1 MCKMIVMMLAAIAI
15 LPLIT
20 DAASDGPDA
29 LSAKKLN
36 VSRPI
41 FSQLVVHGIPKGW
54 KTGFEKTMPARYIQE
69 FVPATESVESWSEM
83 ITVQGLKDM
92 SQNPNM
98 TPKALLSMV
107 AGGIKKTCGES
118 FIGQAVGEHTV
129 DSYEAYSA
137 IIGCGNMPANR
148 PTGIKQGQGEV
159 ALYVAIKGT
168 RDIYVIQ
175 RAVRT
180 NAFDPARS
188 PITVPRIA
196 ELIRD
201 VQPIKICDLN
211 VSQFTCWDRAPR

>member
-1 MCKMIVMMLAAIAI
+1 MQKTIVMILAWLSIC
-15 LPLIT
+15 PLIS
-20 DAASDGPDA
+20 DAASDGLDA
-29 LSAKKLN
+29 LSDKKLN
-36 VSRPI
+36 ISRPI

-54 KTGFEKTMPARYIQE
+54 KPGYEKTMPARYIQE
-69 FVPATESVESWSEM
+69 FVPAGESVEAWSEM

-107 AGGIKKTCGES
+107 AGGIKKKCGEN
-118 FIGQAVGEHTV
+118 FIGQAIGEQKV

-137 IIGCGNMPANR
+137 IIGCANLPANQ
-148 PTGIKQGQGEV
+148 PTGVKQGQGEV
-159 ALYVAIKGT
+159 AFYLAIKGA

-180 NAFDPARS
+180 NAFDPTRS
-188 PITVPRIA
+188 PITVDRIST
-196 ELIRD
+196 LMRD

-211 VSQFTCWDRAPR
+211 VSQFTCWDRAAR